1 MMKDLDYWE
10 RLSELK
16 LYSQERRRERYAIIF
31 IWKCAVGLVD
41 GYTIN
46 FINNPRRGRLCV
58 VRTINKN
65 TPLQVKKASEA
76 TLAVRGARIFNLL
89 PRSIRDISLNT
100 NRSVIPF
107 KSKLDQF
114 LSTIPDQPTIQNR
127 KRPAKTN
134 SLADQIPMT
143 VRTL

>member
-1 MMKDLDYWE
+1 M
-10 RLSELK
+10 
-16 LYSQERRRERYAIIF
+16 
-31 IWKCAVGLVD
+31 
-41 GYTIN
+41 
-46 FINNPRRGRLCV
+46 
-58 VRTINKN
+58 RTINKN
-65 TPLQVKKASEA
+65 APLQVKKASEA